1 MKKITSLILALVMAL
16 SLTVTALAANPVE
29 GKVTIT
35 DFTAATTKS
44 IEIPADYQ
52 NTVTSENASDIPTKY
67 YVYMEWNVASSL
79 KYTVD
84 VNSYEWKV
92 YSDETGKSEM
102 TTEQTTGN
110 TQPKSAGYAINGTW
124 SGDATVSV
132 KVENWSNKDVKVS
145 YAFAGATEGGDVTKA
160 FTFNQTAWNL
170 PSAAQ
175 TIATKADYT
184 STALV
189 TAVNDGGVNFTIQAA
204 EITAGAIKNNVT
216 SIGTLTVTVEKA
228 V

>member
-16 SLTVTALAANPVE
+16 SLTVTALAADPVE

-35 DFTAATTKS
+35 DFSAATTKS
-44 IEIPADYQ
+44 IEIPADYE
-52 NTVTSENASDIPTKY
+52 NTATPATIPTKY

-84 VNSYEWKV
+84 ANSYEWKV
-92 YSDETGKSEM
+92 YSDETGTSEM
-102 TTEQTTGN
+102 TTEQTTAN
-110 TQPKSAGYAINGTW
+110 TQPKSAGYEINGTW
-124 SGDATVSV
+124 SGTATVSV

-145 YAFAGATEGGDVTKA
+145 YKFDGAAASGDVTKA
-160 FTFNQTAWNL
+160 FTFNQAAWGL

-175 TIATKADYT
+175 TIATKADHT

-204 EITAGAIKNNVT
+204 EITAGAIKDNVT
-216 SIGTLTVTVEKA
+216 SIGTLTVTVDKVA
-228 V
+228 

>member
-16 SLTVTALAANPVE
+16 SLTVTALAADPVT

-35 DFTAATTKS
+35 DFTAATTKT
-44 IEIPADYQ
+44 IEIPADYA
-52 NTVTSENASDIPTKY
+52 NTVTNAKDIPTQY
-67 YVYMEWNVASSL
+67 YVYMEWNVTSSL

-84 VNSYEWKV
+84 ANSYEWKV
-92 YSDETGKSEM
+92 YSDENGKSEM
-102 TTEQTTGN
+102 TTEQTTAN

-124 SGDATVSV
+124 SGEAIVSV

-145 YAFAGATEGGDVTKA
+145 YTFDGAAAAGDVTKA

-170 PSAAQ
+170 PSAAK

-216 SIGTLTVTVEKA
+216 SIGTLTVTVEEA
-228 V
+228 A

>member
-16 SLTVTALAANPVE
+16 SLTVTALAADPVP

-35 DFTAATTKS
+35 DFDDATTRS
-44 IEIPADYQ
+44 IEIPADYE
-52 NTVTSENASDIPTKY
+52 NTATPEAIPTKY

-84 VNSYEWKV
+84 ANSYEWKV
-92 YSDETGKSEM
+92 YSDEAGENEM
-102 TTEQTTGN
+102 TAEQTTAN

-124 SGDATVSV
+124 SGKATVSV

-145 YAFAGATEGGDVTKA
+145 YTFDGAAEAGDVTKA

-175 TIATKADYT
+175 TITTKADHT

-189 TAVNDGGVNFTIQAA
+189 TAVSDGGVNFTIQAT
-204 EITAGAIKNNVT
+204 EITAGAIKHNVT
-216 SIGTLTVTVEKA
+216 SIGTLTVTVDKTA
-228 V
+228 

>member
-16 SLTVTALAANPVE
+16 SLTVTALAADSVG

-35 DFTAATTKS
+35 DFSAATTKS
-44 IEIPADYQ
+44 IEIPADYE
-52 NTVTSENASDIPTKY
+52 NTATPATIPTKY
-67 YVYMEWNVASSL
+67 YVYMEWTVNSDL

-84 VNSYEWKV
+84 ANSYEWKV
-92 YSDETGKSEM
+92 YSDETGKTEM
-102 TTEQTTGN
+102 TTELTTAN

-124 SGDATVSV
+124 SGTADVSV

-145 YAFAGATEGGDVTKA
+145 YAFAGAAEAGNVTKA
-160 FTFNQTAWNL
+160 FTFNQTAWGL

-175 TIATKADYT
+175 TITTVADHT

-189 TAVNDGGVNFTIQAA
+189 TAVHDGGVNFTIKAA
-204 EITAGAIKNNVT
+204 EITAGAIKDNVT
-216 SIGTLTVTVEKA
+216 SIGTLTVTVDK
-228 V
+228 VV

>member
-52 NTVTSENASDIPTKY
+52 NTVTSASDIPTKY
-67 YVYMEWNVASSL
+67 YVYMEWNVVSSL

-84 VNSYEWKV
+84 AASYEWKV
-92 YSDETGKSEM
+92 YSDENGKNEM
-102 TTEQTTGN
+102 TPEQTTGN

-124 SGDATVSV
+124 SGNATVSV

-145 YAFAGATEGGDVTKA
+145 YTFDGAAAAGDVTKA

-175 TIATKADYT
+175 TIATKADHT

-189 TAVNDGGVNFTIQAA
+189 TAVNDGSVNFTIQAA

-216 SIGTLTVTVEKA
+216 SIGTLTVTVDQA

>member
-52 NTVTSENASDIPTKY
+52 NTVTSASDIPTKY
-67 YVYMEWNVASSL
+67 YVYMEWNVVSSL

-84 VNSYEWKV
+84 AASYEWKV
-92 YSDETGKSEM
+92 YSDENGKNEM
-102 TTEQTTGN
+102 TPEQTTGN

-124 SGDATVSV
+124 SGNATVSV

-145 YAFAGATEGGDVTKA
+145 YAFAGAAEGGNVTKG

-175 TIATKADYT
+175 TIATVADHT

-189 TAVNDGGVNFTIQAA
+189 TAVHDGGVSFTIKDT
-204 EITAGAIKNNVT
+204 EITAGAIKDNVT
-216 SIGTLTVTVEKA
+216 SIGTLTVTVDKVA
-228 V
+228 

>member
-52 NTVTSENASDIPTKY
+52 NTVTSASDIPTKY
-67 YVYMEWNVASSL
+67 YVYMEWNVVSSL

-84 VNSYEWKV
+84 AASYEWKV
-92 YSDETGKSEM
+92 YSDENGKNEM
-102 TTEQTTGN
+102 TPEQTTGN

-124 SGDATVSV
+124 SGNATVSV

-145 YAFAGATEGGDVTKA
+145 YTFDGAAAAGDVTKA

-175 TIATKADYT
+175 TIATKADHT

-189 TAVNDGGVNFTIQAA
+189 TAVNDGCVNFTIQAA

-216 SIGTLTVTVEKA
+216 SIGTLTVTVDQA

>member
-16 SLTVTALAANPVE
+16 SLTVTALAANPVQ

-52 NTVTSENASDIPTKY
+52 NTVTSASDIPTKY
-67 YVYMEWNVASSL
+67 YVYMEWNVVSSL

-84 VNSYEWKV
+84 AASYEWKV
-92 YSDETGKSEM
+92 YSDENGKNEM
-102 TTEQTTGN
+102 TPEQTTGN

-124 SGDATVSV
+124 SGNATVSV

-145 YAFAGATEGGDVTKA
+145 YTFDGAAAAGDVTKA

-175 TIATKADYT
+175 TIATKADHT

-189 TAVNDGGVNFTIQAA
+189 TAVNDGGVNFTIQAV

-216 SIGTLTVTVEKA
+216 SIGTLTVTVDQA

>member
-16 SLTVTALAANPVE
+16 SLTVTALAADPVE

-35 DFTAATTKS
+35 KFDAATTKS
-44 IEIPADYQ
+44 IEIPADYE
-52 NTVTSENASDIPTKY
+52 NTATPEGIKTKY

-84 VNSYEWKV
+84 ANSYEWKV
-92 YSDETGKSEM
+92 YSDENGTNEM
-102 TTEQTTGN
+102 TAGQTTAN

-124 SGDATVSV
+124 GGNATVSV

-145 YAFAGATEGGDVTKA
+145 YAFAGAAEGGDVTEA
-160 FTFNQTAWNL
+160 FTFNQTAWSL

-175 TIATKADYT
+175 TIATKADHN
-184 STALV
+184 STARV

-204 EITAGAIKNNVT
+204 EITAGAIKANVT
-216 SIGTLTVTVEKA
+216 SIGTLTVTVDKA
-228 V
+228 A